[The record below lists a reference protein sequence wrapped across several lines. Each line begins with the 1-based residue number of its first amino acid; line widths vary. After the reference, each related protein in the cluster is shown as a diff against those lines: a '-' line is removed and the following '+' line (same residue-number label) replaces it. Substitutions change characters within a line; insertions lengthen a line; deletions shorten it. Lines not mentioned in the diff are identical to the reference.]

1 MRIGAWKAVAGDGT
15 AVAAVL
21 DDEIMSSGMGARV
34 FLKIMY
40 DMSVNVNIN
49 ACGELTHAPRSSGY
63 HHLRHH
69 HRHPN
74 HLGLIV

>member
-34 FLKIMY
+34 FLKIM
-40 DMSVNVNIN
+40 DNMSVNVNIN
-49 ACGELTHAPRSSGY
+49 VCDELTHPPRSSGY
-63 HHLRHH
+63 HLLHHH

-74 HLGLIV
+74 HLGLIL